1 MKPSNCKKQGCF
13 SCIKIT
19 EGHIL
24 VVILVIAIFMISNV
38 RCFKHMEA
46 RDIYHAEYDSLFAQ
60 NSKEIL
66 EQLNR
71 LNDITPIN
79 NLVSGEKDNQLKR
92 FIQKKDS
99 ILSYVVANQ
108 LTIMK
113 RQDDLI
119 NDIRQE
125 TNNNLDKINSMLTFW
140 IGMLSLL
147 GIFIPIALQFKL
159 VNSSKYELER
169 IRSESDS
176 LQVKLD
182 RMNERISFI
191 NNLNAIQNAIL
202 NKTFAETINEPVI
215 SCLWKDSI
223 KKFDLMISTV
233 FEEDNCNKALKVDI
247 ERYNE
252 LLINPL
258 IFLHSTLIL
267 FNTRVFKSRH
277 RIITNSCD
285 KINVLI
291 DKVSNKAYESH
302 DILHDELKK
311 IIIELS
317 KITYS
322 TSKYNNRAS

>member
-1 MKPSNCKKQGCF
+1 
-13 SCIKIT
+13 
-19 EGHIL
+19 
-24 VVILVIAIFMISNV
+24 MISNV
-38 RCFKHMEA
+38 RCSKHMGA

-71 LNDITPIN
+71 LNDIAPIN
-79 NLVSGEKDNQLKR
+79 NLVSGKKDNQLKR

-147 GIFIPIALQFKL
+147 GVFIPIALQFTL

-169 IRSESDS
+169 IRSESDI
-176 LQVKLD
+176 LQVKLC
-182 RMNERISFI
+182 FI

-202 NKTFAETINEPVI
+202 NKTFAETINGPVI
-215 SCLWKDSI
+215 SGLWKDSI

-233 FEEDNCNKALKVDI
+233 FEKDNCNKALKVDI

-267 FNTRVFKSRH
+267 FNTRVFKSRY
-277 RIITNSCD
+277 RRMTLSCD
-285 KINVLI
+285 KINDLI
-291 DKVSNKAYESH
+291 KKVSNETYENH
-302 DILHDELKK
+302 DILHNELKEL
-311 IIIELS
+311 INELS
-317 KITYS
+317 KITYR
-322 TSKYNNRAS
+322 TS